1 MVKNESCN
9 HVIEMIRRV
18 KEFRDEVLLATER
31 GFLETFE
38 SEILR
43 GISTLAILS
52 VINEYQEE
60 GGTYGYQILKD
71 LEEKTEN
78 VLVIEDG
85 TLYPIL
91 KKLEREDIVKSENK
105 TISGRKRKYYILT
118 EKGLKIYH
126 HMEGFLTTLI
136 DKIAPLIEIDVILKD
151 DIYLYFPNCA
161 NKIDMRDPDINYC
174 PACGYPILQK
184 EDFSN
189 E

>member
-1 MVKNESCN
+1 
-9 HVIEMIRRV
+9 MIRRV
-18 KEFRDEVLLATER
+18 KEFRNEVLLATER
-31 GFLETFE
+31 VFLENFE

-52 VINEYQEE
+52 IINEYKEE
-60 GGTYGYQILKD
+60 GGIYGYQILKD

-78 VLVIEDG
+78 VLIIEDG

-91 KKLEREDIVKSENK
+91 KKLEKEDIVKSEKK
-105 TISGRKRKYYILT
+105 TISGRTRKYYILT
-118 EKGLKIYH
+118 EKGIKIYH

-136 DKIAPLIEIDVILKD
+136 DKIAPLIEIDVVLKD
-151 DIYLYFPNCA
+151 DIFLYCPNCS
-161 NKIDMRDPDINYC
+161 NKIDMRDPEIYYC
-174 PACGYPILQK
+174 PACGYPIIQK